1 VKYVGFFDL
10 AGKMGLIF
18 VNPVIELKSFKNNTC
33 RLLIFALSGSKKLF
47 NMLRYIITT
56 VFLIFNLNLSS
67 AQFRTLA
74 TEHYLLGVDVKGFEI
89 DLPFSKE
96 KAEESWK
103 NYAKEFGRSEETQS
117 HKTYQST
124 FRTDLYAEEILIYSQ
139 IKGNKEQSTIWV
151 GIDPQGIPK
160 NVYPELQKA
169 LEEYVYNFNI
179 KMRTDQAQKKIDE
192 SEQAATYLSKEF
204 ESLKSEERRNAKN
217 LERTNE
223 RIISYEEKL
232 VDLRSDST
240 QYTQNLKGLKASI
253 DSLYTELEKVKSIV
267 ELYKNRMEE
276 IK

>member
-1 VKYVGFFDL
+1 
-10 AGKMGLIF
+10 
-18 VNPVIELKSFKNNTC
+18 
-33 RLLIFALSGSKKLF
+33 
-47 NMLRYIITT
+47 MLRYIITT
-56 VFLIFNLNLSS
+56 VFLISNLNLSS